1 MISKAEIW
9 RSLGIASLFILI
21 VFAVE
26 FTAQRVWIAGVIYDS
41 KIIVD
46 SCMRVLDAE
55 RQVSCLTSYIDKR
68 NISAVS
74 GINSYWISIMIILIY
89 LVFNRI
95 RDMFKK
101 S

>member
-1 MISKAEIW
+1 MVSKAEIW
-9 RSLGIASLFILI
+9 RSIGIASLFILV

-26 FTAQRVWIAGVIYDS
+26 FTAHRIWIAGVIYDS

-46 SCMRVLDAE
+46 SCLSIVDAD
-55 RQVSCLTSYIDKR
+55 RQVKCLVSYIEKR
-68 NISAVS
+68 NTSAVS
-74 GINSYWISIMIILIY
+74 GINSYWISILIILIY